1 MQLYFGMARRSG
13 GRAGVCVV
21 VAGRHASGKTTAL
34 NNLFGLELPLGRS
47 CRTSG
52 KSMFDQVRVTMN
64 DVGLLVIDTP
74 GLETLNA
81 EGQEVAG
88 NVIRTI
94 QAEKYTLVY
103 CLSATGDL
111 RLTDVDRAIVRNLH
125 AVLGAE
131 AWSKSIVLFTFADSL
146 RQDRFSSRSK
156 NRDYKEHL
164 QALARDFHQTLQECH
179 PGLPTLKTVF
189 QLAEDAGAD
198 CVPGI
203 VALPVGRRV
212 EWSDDPPILPD
223 VFPPKEDWTDL
234 VFAHFLDKTP
244 SDKRVP
250 FVALKYGPAVAREA
264 LSQASCADTSLVGN
278 TEEGAVGQSRVASSS
293 SSCWWDEAGTSLAV
307 RDVIA
312 AVKATRNKD
321 L

>member
-74 GLETLNA
+74 GLETLDA

-103 CLSATGDL
+103 CLTATGDL

-146 RQDRFSSRSK
+146 RQDQFSSRSK
-156 NRDYKEHL
+156 NRDYKKHL
-164 QALARDFHQTLQECH
+164 GGKIILQNW
-179 PGLPTLKTVF
+179 L
-189 QLAEDAGAD
+189 
-198 CVPGI
+198 
-203 VALPVGRRV
+203 
-212 EWSDDPPILPD
+212 SY
-223 VFPPKEDWTDL
+223 
-234 VFAHFLDKTP
+234 
-244 SDKRVP
+244 KR
-250 FVALKYGPAVAREA
+250 
-264 LSQASCADTSLVGN
+264 LSY
-278 TEEGAVGQSRVASSS
+278 
-293 SSCWWDEAGTSLAV
+293 
-307 RDVIA
+307 
-312 AVKATRNKD
+312 NKD
-321 L
+321 YLTKMALEFNGILRGHDQNAPPVKTIFEDRESSTVR